1 MIQQIV
7 TLIPDARTALWVGA
21 IALGYGVIAAAIA
34 AWLRVRRGV
43 RTPYTRKTFHFL
55 IITCTLLIQLE
66 WGVTGVVAYGSVIA
80 LLVLYACWRGSGFAF
95 YEALARPS
103 DEPHRTRYIL
113 IPLITTALGGLLANI
128 LFPSFAQVAYLAVAW
143 GDAVG
148 EPVGTRWGRHRYRVP
163 SLFGVS
169 ATRSIEGSA
178 AVWLAT
184 SAAAAIALVL
194 AGEGPQRA
202 LGAAL
207 VIGAAGAIA
216 EAVSHHGLDNLTIQV
231 VTAAVAAALLS

>member
-1 MIQQIV
+1 MMQQIV
-7 TLIPDARTALWVGA
+7 ALIPDARTAALVGA
-21 IALGYGVIAAAIA
+21 IALGYGAIAASIA

-55 IITCTLLIQLE
+55 IMTCTLLIQLE
-66 WGVTGVVAYGSVIA
+66 WGAAGVVAYGSGIA
-80 LLVLYACWRGSGFAF
+80 LLVLYACWRGSGFPF
-95 YEALARPS
+95 YEAVARPS
-103 DEPHRTRYIL
+103 DEPHRTRYII
-113 IPLITTALGGLLANI
+113 IPLITTALGGLLAN
-128 LFPSFAQVAYLAVAW
+128 LFFPAYAQVAYLSVAW

-163 SLFGVS
+163 SLFGVP
-169 ATRSIEGSA
+169 ATRSVEGSA

-194 AGEGPQRA
+194 SGETPQRA

-207 VIGAAGAIA
+207 LIGAAGAAA
-216 EAVSHHGLDNLTIQV
+216 EAVSHHGLDNLTIQL
-231 VTAAVAAALLS
+231 VTAAAAAALLG